1 MQRMSDPQMVEAF
14 MRSST
19 SPWPSSG
26 TGAARSS
33 TVLLPG
39 KYAPVIMRLVIVQS
53 SR

>member
-19 SPWPSSG
+19 SPCPGSG
-26 TGAARSS
+26 TATSRSS

-39 KYAPVIMRLVIVQS
+39 K
-53 SR
+53 